1 MIEYFNFGFTFL
13 AAVCLLAALFYLWKY
28 KAKED
33 ERLWKGLN
41 ALFFS
46 LAILDIYLLTKTFV
60 LFVGMFGWLE
70 NIIYDINLVLNI
82 GLTPLIVICMFI
94 GILLFR
100 EV

>member
-13 AAVCLLAALFYLWKY
+13 AAICLFTTLFYLWKH
-28 KAKED
+28 KSKED

-46 LAILDIYLLTKTFV
+46 LVILDIYLSAKAFV

-70 NIIYDINLVLNI
+70 NLIYDINLVLNI
-82 GLTPLIVICMFI
+82 GLTPLIVMCMFI

>member
-1 MIEYFNFGFTFL
+1 MIEYFNFGLTFL
-13 AAVCLLAALFYLWKY
+13 AAVCLSATLFYLWKY
-28 KAKED
+28 KTKED

-46 LAILDIYLLTKTFV
+46 LVVLDIYLSAKAFA